1 MYRDMTSNSI
11 DVKYF
16 DIEGEHYNQLRL
28 HLGGRASW
36 KSQIVNLQKM
46 AVFLLYKLYKDVS
59 YERKFSMDSLFIGI
73 RTEIA
78 PPTFSVQI
86 QLKNFYEVK

>member
-59 YERKFSMDSLFIGI
+59 YERKFSGLSEYVRFQKVRLLTKSTS
-73 RTEIA
+73 R
-78 PPTFSVQI
+78 S
-86 QLKNFYEVK
+86 K